1 MTEPG
6 PTQTA
11 TTALKLALPKGRMA
25 DGVNALLAE
34 AGMPVRAAAR
44 NYRPSIGMDGVNV
57 KILKPHAIVE
67 MLGDGTRDLGFAG
80 KDWVVETGVEPVEL
94 LDTGLDTV
102 RLIAAAPSSLLVDGK
117 LPERGAGGR
126 PLVVASEYMSITQ
139 DWIDRTGLNA
149 TLRRSYGATEVL
161 PPDDCDCIV
170 DNTATGSTLEA
181 NRLDIIDTLMIS
193 STRLYASKAAM
204 ENTAKRE
211 MIESFVVLVRSVLEA
226 RKRVMIEFNV
236 SGEQLEGVIA
246 MLPCMREPTVAPL
259 HGSGG
264 FAVKSAVPR
273 RELTGVIPRI
283 RTGGGTDIVVT
294 KPTQIVV

>member
-6 PTQTA
+6 TAETA

-44 NYRPSIGMDGVNV
+44 NYRPSIGMDGVHV

-117 LPERGAGGR
+117 LPGRGEGGR
-126 PLVVASEYMSITQ
+126 PLVVASEYMNITQ
-139 DWIDRTGLNA
+139 GWIDRTGLNA

-236 SGEQLEGVIA
+236 SGGQLEGVIA
-246 MLPCMREPTVAPL
+246 MLPCMREPTVSPL

-273 RELTGVIPRI
+273 ADLTGVIPRI
-283 RTGGGTDIVVT
+283 RAAGGTDIVVT

>member
-1 MTEPG
+1 MTEPR
-6 PTQTA
+6 TLETA

-44 NYRPSIGMDGVNV
+44 DYRPSIGLDGVNV

-102 RLIAAAPSSLLVDGK
+102 RLIAAAPSAILVNGR
-117 LPERGAGGR
+117 LPDRGQGGR
-126 PLVVASEYMSITQ
+126 PLVVASEYMTITQ
-139 DWIDRTGLNA
+139 GWIDRTGLNA

-181 NRLDIIDTLMIS
+181 NRLDIIDTLMTS
-193 STRLYASKAAM
+193 STRLYASTRAM
-204 ENTAKRE
+204 ADPGKRE

-236 SGEQLEGVIA
+236 SGDQLEGVIA
-246 MLPCMREPTVAPL
+246 MLPCMREPTVSPL

-273 RELTGVIPRI
+273 SELTVVIPRI
-283 RTGGGTDIVVT
+283 RAGGGTDIVVT